1 MLSTGNEF
9 GNDNMSYN
17 WDYLDRKSYNNR
29 TGHYKFRREF
39 EFITNNGQNHFDKIL
54 DIAGGSG
61 RFAIPLSN
69 FSKNITVIDVNP
81 TAIQILS
88 ERKQDINSICGEF
101 IKTDIHDTFSMI
113 ICIEALG
120 YFDNLELFFNKINSL
135 LANDG
140 RLILTYNNPNSWRF
154 LLRKLK
160 HLKNG
165 YFPYKEI
172 NIREFKKLL
181 DSCDLEIENM
191 TGMNWIPLPLSSN
204 SRLISFFE
212 KIEKIFCLE
221 KWYSQSPWIL
231 MSIKKN

>member
-101 IKTDIHDTFSMI
+101 IKTDIHDTFSDRKSTR
-113 ICIEALG
+113 L
-120 YFDNLELFFNKINSL
+120 NSSH
-135 LANDG
+135 AN
-140 RLILTYNNPNSWRF
+140 I
-154 LLRKLK
+154 
-160 HLKNG
+160 
-165 YFPYKEI
+165 
-172 NIREFKKLL
+172 
-181 DSCDLEIENM
+181 
-191 TGMNWIPLPLSSN
+191 
-204 SRLISFFE
+204 
-212 KIEKIFCLE
+212 
-221 KWYSQSPWIL
+221 
-231 MSIKKN
+231 